1 MKNKSQKCVD
11 NLTILLQCLRPLSL
25 CLRRTAF
32 RPRPTAFG
40 LCPSPSAYAHGL
52 RQLACCHRSNLIEV
66 NLSLAFSNCTLRADP
81 TALTWHHASS
91 PACPCLIFRH
101 KQYILPNVFLF
112 QVFLVFYFSP
122 FPSVLLWF
130 PFGIKKGQ
138 FLAPPPVRYQNL
150 IMPWSQPQLLFK
162 EIFHLKGWLA
172 GLF

>member
-101 KQYILPNVFLF
+101 KQNILPNVFLF
-112 QVFLVFYFSP
+112 FLSFIFPLFPLFFSD
-122 FPSVLLWF
+122 FPS
-130 PFGIKKGQ
+130 
-138 FLAPPPVRYQNL
+138 
-150 IMPWSQPQLLFK
+150 
-162 EIFHLKGWLA
+162 E
-172 GLF
+172 